1 MSAHR
6 IQDERPADVVRL
18 VGRGVVATTAALTL
32 TGAGAGLA
40 LATPGHGG
48 DDHGHGNGHEDGDPS
63 GRSAHD
69 SSDPA
74 DCGASGDDLMGGLLG
89 DLGLGGSRG
98 QNSSQGASCDTG
110 SSDSS
115 DSSGSSGGQGSS
127 SSSDGSG
134 TQQASAQRQYT
145 PSNPDDIPPAPGE
158 TKIIDIPDRSA
169 S

>member
-1 MSAHR
+1 
-6 IQDERPADVVRL
+6 
-18 VGRGVVATTAALTL
+18 
-32 TGAGAGLA
+32 
-40 LATPGHGG
+40 
-48 DDHGHGNGHEDGDPS
+48 
-63 GRSAHD
+63 
-69 SSDPA
+69 
-74 DCGASGDDLMGGLLG
+74 MGGLLG

-98 QNSSQGASCDTG
+98 QDSSQDASCDTG

-115 DSSGSSGGQGSS
+115 GGQAAS

>member
-6 IQDERPADVVRL
+6 IQDEGPADVVRL

-48 DDHGHGNGHEDGDPS
+48 DGHGNGHGNGHGSGHEDGDS
-63 GRSAHD
+63 GRSAQ
-69 SSDPA
+69 DPA
-74 DCGASGDDLMGGLLG
+74 DCGASGDDLVGGLLG
-89 DLGLGGSRG
+89 DLGLGGSHG
-98 QNSSQGASCDTG
+98 QESSQNVSCDTG

-115 DSSGSSGGQGSS
+115 GSQEST
-127 SSSDGSG
+127 SSSDADG
-134 TQQASAQRQYT
+134 TQQASAPRQYT
-145 PSNPDDIPPAPGE
+145 PANPDDIPPAPGE
-158 TKIIDIPDRSA
+158 TKVIDIPDRSA